1 VNDNIETALK
11 KLESI
16 VIAERCKIVNYKK

>member
-1 VNDNIETALK
+1 VNDNIKTALK

-16 VIAERCKIVNYKK
+16 IITERCKIANYKK